1 MEKLKINI
9 YANSLKINNIDLNG
23 SLYYE
28 DGSKLIRKDITYIE
42 IICDE
47 CKNKINW
54 KSIPAKEYL
63 IKENF
68 LCRSCKQTG
77 EKNHQFGK
85 KWNEEKRELKSEQ
98 MIGNK
103 NHMFGKSIYN
113 RWIEKYGEDKANNLI
128 IEHKNKSKRVGEKNG
143 MFNKKFY
150 DIWVEKYGSEVA
162 DFKLLNFKEKA
173 KKWLLDNTEHHK
185 KMIVNSHIRKYKK
198 TSIEVK
204 VENYLKEIG
213 ANFKYNFIYKNYY
226 QFDFLIKDKNIII
239 ETHGDY
245 WHGNPSIYSNTDNS
259 KKPLNET
266 QQYKIELDKLKR
278 DYIGDNYHIIY
289 LWETDIKNDNFK
301 KILKE
306 NGIY

>member
-9 YANSLKINNIDLNG
+9 YANHLKIDKIDLNG

-28 DGSKLIRKDITYIE
+28 NGTKLIRKNITKIE
-42 IICDE
+42 IICDD
-47 CKNKINW
+47 CST
-54 KSIPAKEYL
+54 KSIWKTIPTKPYLLKE
-63 IKENF
+63 KF

-77 EKNHQFGK
+77 
-85 KWNEEKRELKSEQ
+85 
-98 MIGNK
+98 NK
-103 NHMFGKSIYN
+103 NHMFGKTWTNERREIRSEQMIGDKNHMFGKCFYDS
-113 RWIEKYGEDKANNLI
+113 WVEKYGEEKANSLI
-128 IEHKNKSKRVGEKNG
+128 LEHKNKSKRVGEKNG

-150 DIWVEKYGSEVA
+150 DVWVEKYGSEVA

-173 KKWLLDNTEHHK
+173 KKWLLNNPEHHK

-245 WHGNPSIYSNTDNS
+245 WHANPLIYSDIEKG

-266 QQYKIELDKLKR
+266 QQYKIELDKLKKE
-278 DYIGDNYHIIY
+278 YIGDNYNIIY